1 MSVKIKNFVTSALCI
16 LAVFS
21 HSMPASAN
29 TLSDEIGKATVTDLK
44 KGEVAPFSGILLSR
58 TAAAK
63 LYGQLNFFEE
73 ECKLQLS
80 KELDITKIK
89 YGAEVDALKLKL
101 DVETVRTEKLLEI
114 KDERIQFLEKNW
126 QPPSWYESGEFWL
139 AVGIVSGVLIT
150 ATAGHALNSAN

>member
-1 MSVKIKNFVTSALCI
+1 MLTRIKKNVTALLCI
-16 LAVFS
+16 LSILAYTTPS
-21 HSMPASAN
+21 YAD
-29 TLSDEIGKATVTDLK
+29 TLSTEIGKATVADLS
-44 KGEVAPFSGILLSR
+44 KGEKAPFEGILLSR

-80 KELDITKIK
+80 KELSISKIK
-89 YGAEVDALKLKL
+89 YDAEVDALKLKL
-101 DVETVRTEKLLEI
+101 DVETMRTEKLLGI

-126 QPPSWYESGEFWL
+126 QPPTWYESGEFWL

-150 ATAGHALNSAN
+150 AAAGHALNSAN